1 MSPRVSRVVTVSIV
15 LAALLGVLAVAHAG
29 PVLND
34 GDRMVF
40 LGDSITQQRI
50 YTRYVMNFFA
60 LRYPDLHVTF
70 RNAGIGG
77 DTAVGGIKRLDEDVL
92 EAHPDVVSICFG
104 MNDAGYTEFEQDRYE
119 EFVAAMTVLVTEL
132 KKEDIQILLLTPG
145 PVDADKGAAWLDW
158 SMYNKVLARY
168 AAGVVDLAARK
179 DVPVYDIHELLNGV
193 QTRAKAADPGF
204 TMIPDAIH
212 PSPPGQAL
220 MAYALLA
227 LLGCDEP
234 PSGLAINARADTFEP
249 DRCVVEEFE
258 VTDSEIRFIRR
269 DEALP
274 TYFDPEVAAVVDH
287 APMLEELN
295 RYPFRVSY
303 LPEGTWVLNVDGME
317 VGVFTAEELGEGID
331 LADHPGPWRAL
342 GETVNELV
350 TQQEDYYLQKRE
362 LGGMF
367 KWVSTPP
374 PEAEPEKI
382 ALMEKL
388 EHVTEMRE
396 HAVREIVDNRT
407 WEWCLTRLP

>member
-1 MSPRVSRVVTVSIV
+1 MSLRVSRIATIVVALAVIPGM
-15 LAALLGVLAVAHAG
+15 LAAAQAEPILE
-29 PVLND
+29 D

-92 EAHPDVVSICFG
+92 EAHPNLVSICFG
-104 MNDAGYTEFEQDRYE
+104 MNDAGYTQFEQDRYD
-119 EFVAAMTVLVTEL
+119 EFIAAMMVLVTEL
-132 KKEDIQILLLTPG
+132 KKNDIQVLLLTPG
-145 PVDADKGAAWLDW
+145 PVDPDKGAAWLDW
-158 SMYNKVLARY
+158 PMYNEVLARY
-168 AAGVVDLAARK
+168 AAGVKDLAARQE
-179 DVPVYDIHELLNGV
+179 VPVYDIHELLNDV
-193 QTRAKAADPGF
+193 QTRTKADDPEF

-234 PSGLAINARADTFEP
+234 PSGLEIDARSGDFEP

-258 VTDSEIRFIRR
+258 ATADEIRFVRR

-274 TYFDPEVAAVVDH
+274 TYFDPEVGAVVEH
-287 APMLEELN
+287 APMLAELN
-295 RYPFRVSY
+295 RYPLRASN
-303 LPEGTWVLNVDGME
+303 LAEGTWVLNVDGME
-317 VGVFTAEELGEGID
+317 VGVFTSEELGEGID
-331 LADHPGPWRAL
+331 LADHPGPWRVL
-342 GETVNELV
+342 GETVNEFV
-350 TQQEDYYLQKRE
+350 TQQEDYYLQRRQ
-362 LGGMF
+362 LAGMF

-388 EHVTEMRE
+388 EHVVEMRE
-396 HAVREIVDNRT
+396 HAVREIVENRA